1 MRGVNKVILIGNL
14 GRDPELQKLE
24 GDISVG
30 KFPLATSETFK
41 DRNGNRAEQ
50 TEWHNIVAWRQLADF
65 CGKYLHKGSF
75 VYIEGKL
82 RTTSWTD
89 KDNNKKFRTEI
100 IAEVISMLDRKT
112 DNNNQ
117 SNISE
122 PNNAVN
128 TPASESIAG
137 QTADD
142 LPF

>member
-24 GDISVG
+24 GDISVV
-30 KFPLATSETFK
+30 KFPLATTETFK
-41 DRNGNRAEQ
+41 DKNGNRAEQ
-50 TEWHNIVAWRQLADF
+50 TEWHNIVAWRQLAEF

-82 RTTSWTD
+82 RTSSWTD

-100 IAEVISMLDRKT
+100 IADTISMLDRKHEG
-112 DNNNQ
+112 NNHSHEQ
-117 SNISE
+117 HHPVASNTEQGNGTTGS
-122 PNNAVN
+122 
-128 TPASESIAG
+128 
-137 QTADD
+137 ADD